1 MLEIF
6 EKLMLLA
13 VITIATIAF
22 FTGGLLGGLLGALLW
37 WAGGVPLAIS
47 IPTSAIAGVV
57 LAETLA
63 FRYIQYRNRGNSD
76 RRP

>member
-13 VITIATIAF
+13 VITAF

-47 IPTSAIAGVV
+47 IPTGAIAGVV